1 MPFHSWLTTTHS
13 KNSWMVFMWCVI
25 KVSFTARY
33 WSAKALQHE
42 WGCNSGTLKPKAK
55 KWDILRLTL
64 GQQEQISKEYARW
77 RNWVWKKYRNIY
89 NLPVPRR
96 SAQWFYGK
104 TIPSVD
110 NLFALSRLFEM
121 PMESILVEK
130 HKENLG
136 SKIEWN
142 REEKYHIQFAERLR
156 TYAIMTN
163 LINSI
168 I

>member
-1 MPFHSWLTTTHS
+1 MRYPEIDPVATGSNIKRICRMNKLSVKNVQEYLQLTCAQT
-13 KNSWMVFMWCVI
+13 V
-25 KVSFTARY
+25 Y
-33 WSAKALQHE
+33 
-42 WGCNSGTLKPKAK
+42 
-55 KWDILRLTL
+55 
-64 GQQEQISKEYARW
+64 
-77 RNWVWKKYRNIY
+77 
-89 NLPVPRR
+89 
-96 SAQWFYGK
+96 QWFYGK